1 MCVPLQAD
9 VTLAA
14 MLPIAMLALMGVDPV
29 QILVPAL
36 STIVALSFVFAP
48 SLQQF
53 VTCLVFV
60 LVQHPFDVGDVVR
73 SVWRLRSLTAEV
85 VSAPAATCFALVSSC
100 AASSCCRALRTHRYA
115 LVRLCAARAGGGRR
129 GAVRGGH
136 RQGHD
141 DHVHQPA

>member
-1 MCVPLQAD
+1 M
-9 VTLAA
+9 
-14 MLPIAMLALMGVDPV
+14 MPIAMLVLMGVDPI

-73 SVWRLRSLTAEV
+73 DYDLCGVRVCGKGVLCV
-85 VSAPAATCFALVSSC
+85 CVCTCVGCSC
-100 AASSCCRALRTHRYA
+100 AAGLANRPRPIPHFCTCR
-115 LVRLCAARAGGGRR
+115 
-129 GAVRGGH
+129 
-136 RQGHD
+136 
-141 DHVHQPA
+141 